1 MGRVCGMKRRKQQQ
15 QKEKADM
22 MPIASDDD
30 GVVVE
35 HDDDGVFD
43 AVPPLPSNPSALA
56 IVQPASSNINPN
68 ICNCSH

>member
-1 MGRVCGMKRRKQQQ
+1 MDRVCGMKQQQQQQ
-15 QKEKADM
+15 QKEDM
-22 MPIASDDD
+22 MTIASDDS
-30 GVVVE
+30 VVE

-56 IVQPASSNINPN
+56 IVQPASSNMNPN